1 MRRVRS
7 HVTHRV
13 DCALSAVVY
22 QLDQVSFESGAKYA
36 PMPHRLGPIRT
47 APECR
52 AHLAAS
58 WSEAETAVYVL
69 WDRATQTAIYCG
81 TSRTP
86 GRLRSHLAKDDL
98 ANGPVGKTHVNPEL
112 RSFCLSQGKGW
123 LGVSFTVF
131 SDEAA
136 ARQVEREIISSL
148 GIRRYGGQL
157 YNQRL
162 SG

>member
-1 MRRVRS
+1 
-7 HVTHRV
+7 
-13 DCALSAVVY
+13 
-22 QLDQVSFESGAKYA
+22 
-36 PMPHRLGPIRT
+36 MPERLGPIRS
-47 APECR
+47 AQECR
-52 AHLAAS
+52 EHLAEG

-112 RSFCLSQGKGW
+112 RSYCLSEGKGW
-123 LGVSFTVF
+123 LGISFGVF
-131 SDEAA
+131 ADEAS
-136 ARQVEREIISSL
+136 ARRVEQEIISRF
-148 GIRRYGGQL
+148 GIRKFGGQL
-157 YNQRL
+157 FNQRL